1 MSDLFDAAPLRG
13 HVPLAAALRPETLDD
28 VVGQQAITAPGSIL
42 RRRIAANALGSIIL
56 YGPPG
61 IGKTTIARAVG
72 NMLGKEFRPLHA
84 TRDGVKELR
93 KIADEAR
100 IRPLL
105 IFVDEVHRFSATQA
119 DDLLSICE
127 EGTADFVGAT
137 TGNPYHA
144 LPPALVSRS
153 TILKLEPMS
162 LEDMEVVVRRG
173 IDHLASQGVQ
183 VSMKPEQVT
192 LIAGRSGGDA
202 RRALTTLES
211 LAIGHGIGQDGGAV
225 EITEAMLEEAYASAA
240 INHDRSGDQHYD
252 VVSAFVK
259 SMRGSDADATL
270 YWLARLIHAGEDPR
284 YIARRIMIHASE
296 DVGLA
301 DNTALQ
307 TAVAASQA
315 VEKIGYPES
324 QIILAH
330 AALHVARAPK
340 SGSVTRGIGA
350 ALGHVTSQPPASV
363 PLHLRDTHYK
373 GAEKLGHVGYLFPHD
388 DPRGWVEQVYAPGIG
403 KGAFYQSDARD
414 AATFEKR
421 ADAFW
426 EEVTGQP
433 QPRRLPSRNR

>member
-1 MSDLFDAAPLRG
+1 MSDLFDAAPSTG

-28 VVGQQAITAPGSIL
+28 VIGQPDITREGSIL
-42 RRRIAANALGSIIL
+42 RRRIAAGALGSLIL

-72 NMLGKEFRPLHA
+72 TMLGKEFRPLHA
-84 TRDGVKELR
+84 TRDGVKKLR
-93 KIADEAR
+93 EIADEAR

-162 LEDMEVVVRRG
+162 LADMEQVVRRG
-173 IDHLASQGVQ
+173 LDHLRAGGLDIEIDA
-183 VSMKPEQVT
+183 EQVK

-211 LAIGHGIGQDGGAV
+211 LTLGHPGGRV
-225 EITEAMLEEAYASAA
+225 EITEEMLEEAYSSAA
-240 INHDRSGDQHYD
+240 VNHDRSGDQHYD

-259 SMRGSDADATL
+259 SMRGSDPDATL

-307 TAVAASQA
+307 TAVAASTA
-315 VEKIGYPES
+315 VERIGYPEAR
-324 QIILAH
+324 IILAH

-340 SGSVTRGIGA
+340 SNSAYRGISA
-350 ALGHVTSQPPASV
+350 ALSVVQSQPPAVV
-363 PLHLRDTHYK
+363 PLHLRDTHYT
-373 GAEKLGHVGYLFPHD
+373 GAEQLGHTGYALPHN
-388 DPRGWVEQVYAPGIG
+388 DPRGWVEQTYVEGLRPGTL
-403 KGAFYQSDARD
+403 YQSDGRGGS
-414 AATFEKR
+414 TFEDR
-421 ADAFW
+421 ADRFW
-426 EEVTGQP
+426 GDITRRAV
-433 QPRRLPSRNR
+433 PRTFQ